1 MNLKKFNGM
10 AFKLVK
16 QIKQSNDLNQLV
28 DKIAMQDWVVNIG
41 LLLKKKFECTSCFML
56 RRMADGECR
65 GL

>member
-56 RRMADGECR
+56 HRMADGECR